1 MYRIGIHSNNDPVYH
16 DFETLHEAQ
25 SFFDSLPADHGQTLN
40 SKVFEK
46 NGDIFMAMWV
56 DYNDSNVA

>member
-1 MYRIGIHSNNDPVYH
+1 MYCIGLHSANDPVYH

-25 SFFDSLPADHGQTLN
+25 TFFDSLPAQHGATSK
-40 SKVFEK
+40 SKVFDM

-56 DYNDSNVA
+56 DFNVEDKA